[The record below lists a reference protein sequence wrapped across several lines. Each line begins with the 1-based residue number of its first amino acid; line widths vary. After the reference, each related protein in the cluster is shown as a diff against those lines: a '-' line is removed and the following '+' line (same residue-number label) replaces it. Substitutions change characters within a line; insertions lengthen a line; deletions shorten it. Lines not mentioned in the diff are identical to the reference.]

1 MVPGSDEGAE
11 GISLRSVLLVAITM
25 AAGPVLL
32 SCSEPRLSADE
43 SPTNSRLPYEPPGPV
58 ARAPLLPPA
67 GYASTS
73 PSTNSPP
80 SSGSNEKAGLQTVA
94 RGGWHASPRWA
105 AVKGEGCIV
114 VDRSEEA
121 AQAEAAKVRIE
132 NCSKEDINSTPV
144 Q

>member
-1 MVPGSDEGAE
+1 V
-11 GISLRSVLLVAITM
+11 RRVLLIVVTM
-25 AAGPVLL
+25 AAGPMLL

-43 SPTNSRLPYEPPGPV
+43 SPNNSAMAYEPPGPV
-58 ARAPLLPPA
+58 GRAPLLPPA
-67 GYASTS
+67 GYASAS
-73 PSTNSPP
+73 PSTNSPT
-80 SSGSNEKAGLQTVA
+80 SSGSNENAELQTVT

-114 VDRSEEA
+114 VDQSEEA